1 MPALIVLAYASM
13 LFIGMIDNIR
23 GPFFLDISNEMHVNG
38 TVGSLFFATMSA
50 FCFIGSSCGHRLL
63 RNRSAIYLMTLAS
76 FALTISFSLVGAAPN
91 YFLLILAIVPFGF
104 FYGALNFSQNALVV
118 EAAKPLARRRLL
130 SGLHSMYG
138 LASLLAPLAASLFRW
153 CGLGWRGSFI
163 IIATLPALS
172 VLPVLNRVVRTKWPN
187 RAEPHVPLTASE
199 WSRLAFFGILLA
211 GYLYGEISV
220 GTRLV
225 FWLRADRGFTPDR
238 ANLYMALFY
247 FGLLFG
253 RVAFSFIQFS
263 NFSNER
269 VLILSSFLAG
279 VLYWFGL
286 QLDPMY
292 LVLSGLAMAPFYPI
306 AMDEITVQFGAKGGA
321 ALGHALGIS
330 SIGVVTMHLGLG
342 WLRDQIGMTAA
353 LGVCASALLG
363 VSFLLLAR
371 RFLFMNARR
380 FA

>member
-1 MPALIVLAYASM
+1 
-13 LFIGMIDNIR
+13 
-23 GPFFLDISNEMHVNG
+23 
-38 TVGSLFFATMSA
+38 
-50 FCFIGSSCGHRLL
+50 
-63 RNRSAIYLMTLAS
+63 
-76 FALTISFSLVGAAPN
+76 
-91 YFLLILAIVPFGF
+91 
-104 FYGALNFSQNALVV
+104 
-118 EAAKPLARRRLL
+118 
-130 SGLHSMYG
+130 MYG